1 MHLAAALLF
10 STMATSSTSTPP
22 SGGVS
27 TQATI
32 PSHHGDL
39 LPVLQRAN
47 LPAKVVK
54 CSPLSSIEQANAEGV
69 RLAVEYGQS
78 DDTATCSTSSETDP
92 SELFV
97 KQVTSSETAP
107 SELFVKQ
114 VDASHYSHKA
124 WADLRRTLLYAR
136 TESRFYGEIL
146 PLLRSSGKLTTSHL
160 APDCHLAECNLEGL
174 VGEEE
179 TATDVSH
186 VPAALANA
194 SGNAEAAATIDDAK
208 ISIELLQ
215 GKGGALV
222 LTSLGSDQYFQKSPL
237 SPHQASTCLAA
248 VARLHAACWEDTA
261 ILSVVANRLS
271 DMGGSYNLAVRN
283 PKELKNMVAS
293 WEHFRSQF
301 RETNVELFDKES
313 VQNLGQR
320 VFDNARYISDAV
332 SPKYTDDYA
341 TCVHGDF
348 KAMNV
353 FLPTDESGSEDAV
366 LIDFASTGVGLGL
379 SDVAMHVAHAL
390 RPDDLANGGEEA
402 LVDQYLAALDAE
414 RRRTVKA
421 EDLHTYKP
429 YPRDVAMRHYKL
441 ATVDYFRFILGRFW
455 RSATPETFDKR
466 KDSPNSTLVNRN
478 AEAALAFVERVDKYL
493 AEIEEERTSSPQ

>member
-1 MHLAAALLF
+1 MHLIAFLL
-10 STMATSSTSTPP
+10 STMATSTSSTYT
-22 SGGVS
+22 GGVR
-27 TQATI
+27 THAVI

-39 LPVLQRAN
+39 LPVLRRAN
-47 LPAKVVK
+47 LPAKLVK
-54 CSPLSSIEQANAEGV
+54 FSPLSSIEQANAEGV
-69 RLAVEYGQS
+69 RLAVEYEQS
-78 DDTATCSTSSETDP
+78 DAGTTCAKSTAI
-92 SELFV
+92 
-97 KQVTSSETAP
+97 AP

-136 TESRFYGEIL
+136 TEARFYGEIL
-146 PLLRSSGKLTTSHL
+146 PLLRSSGKLTTAHL

-186 VPAALANA
+186 VPAALAK
-194 SGNAEAAATIDDAK
+194 SETAESTTTTLGDDKVSID
-208 ISIELLQ
+208 LLQ

-222 LTSLGSDQYFQKSPL
+222 LTSLGSDKYFQKSPL
-237 SPHQASTCLAA
+237 SPHQALTCLAA

-301 RETNVELFDKES
+301 RNTNVELFDKES
-313 VQNLGQR
+313 VKNLGQR
-320 VFDNARYISDAV
+320 VFDNAQYISDEV
-332 SPKYTDDYA
+332 SPKFTDDYA

-402 LVDQYLAALDAE
+402 LVDQYLVALDAE
-414 RRRTVKA
+414 RRRTIKA

-455 RSATPETFDKR
+455 RSATPESFDKR

-478 AEAALAFVERVDKYL
+478 AEAALAFVERVDRYL
-493 AEIEEERTSSPQ
+493 AEIEEERKSVA

>member
-1 MHLAAALLF
+1 MHPASALLL
-10 STMATSSTSTPP
+10 STMDTSSTST
-22 SGGVS
+22 GGVS
-27 TQATI
+27 THAVI
-32 PSHHGDL
+32 PSHHADL

-54 CSPLSSIEQANAEGV
+54 FTPLSSIEQANAEGV
-69 RLAVEYGQS
+69 RLAVEYEQS
-78 DDTATCSTSSETDP
+78 DGTCAA
-92 SELFV
+92 
-97 KQVTSSETAP
+97 AP

-136 TESRFYGEIL
+136 TEARFYGEIL
-146 PLLRSSGKLTTSHL
+146 PLLRSSGKLTTAHL

-179 TATDVSH
+179 TATDVS
-186 VPAALANA
+186 PFLA
-194 SGNAEAAATIDDAK
+194 SETAETITTIGDDK
-208 ISIELLQ
+208 VSIELLQ

-222 LTSLGSDQYFQKSPL
+222 LTSLGSDKYFQKSPL

-248 VARLHAACWEDTA
+248 VARLHAACWEDTS

-301 RETNVELFDKES
+301 RDMDVELFDRES
-313 VQNLGQR
+313 VKKLGQR
-320 VFDNARYISDAV
+320 VYDNAQYISDAV
-332 SPKYTDDYA
+332 SPKYIDEYA

-478 AEAALAFVERVDKYL
+478 AEAALAFVERVDRYL
-493 AEIEEERTSSPQ
+493 AEIEEERKST

>member
-1 MHLAAALLF
+1 MHPASALLL
-10 STMATSSTSTPP
+10 STMATSSTST
-22 SGGVS
+22 GGVS
-27 TQATI
+27 THAVI
-32 PSHHGDL
+32 PSHHGNL
-39 LPVLQRAN
+39 LPVLQRSN
-47 LPAKVVK
+47 LPAKVVNFT
-54 CSPLSSIEQANAEGV
+54 PLSSIEQANAEGF
-69 RLAVEYGQS
+69 RLAVEYEQS
-78 DDTATCSTSSETDP
+78 DGATCSTSP
-92 SELFV
+92 SAA
-97 KQVTSSETAP
+97 AP

-136 TESRFYGEIL
+136 TEARFYGEIL
-146 PLLRSSGKLTTSHL
+146 PLLKSSGKLTTAHL

-194 SGNAEAAATIDDAK
+194 SQTAEGTTTKTTTGDDK
-208 ISIELLQ
+208 VPIKLLQ

-222 LTSLGSDQYFQKSPL
+222 LTSLGSDKYFQKSPL

-248 VARLHAACWEDTA
+248 VARLHAACWEDTS
-261 ILSVVANRLS
+261 ILSVVGNRLS

-301 RETNVELFDKES
+301 RDMDVELFDKES
-313 VQNLGQR
+313 VKNLGQR
-320 VFDNARYISDAV
+320 VYDNAQYISDEV

-390 RPDDLANGGEEA
+390 RPQDLANGGEEA

-441 ATVDYFRFILGRFW
+441 ASVDYFRFILGRFW

-478 AEAALAFVERVDKYL
+478 AEAALAFVERVDRYL
-493 AEIEEERTSSPQ
+493 AEIEEERKGVA

>member
-1 MHLAAALLF
+1 MHLAIAAALLF
-10 STMATSSTSTPP
+10 STMATSTTPAVA
-22 SGGVS
+22 SGVS
-27 TQATI
+27 THSVI

-54 CSPLSSIEQANAEGV
+54 LTPLSSIEQANAEGV
-69 RLAVEYGQS
+69 RLAVEYEQS
-78 DDTATCSTSSETDP
+78 SDESACAA
-92 SELFV
+92 
-97 KQVTSSETAP
+97 AP

-114 VDASHYSHKA
+114 VDASHFSHKA
-124 WADLRRTLLYAR
+124 WADLRRTLLYSR
-136 TESRFYGEIL
+136 TEARFYGEIL

-160 APDCHLAECNLEGL
+160 APDCHLAECNLDGL

-186 VPAALANA
+186 VPSALLAAN
-194 SGNAEAAATIDDAK
+194 GENGTTTTITGDDK
-208 ISIELLQ
+208 VSPDLLR
-215 GKGGALV
+215 GKGGTLV
-222 LTSLGSDQYFQKSPL
+222 LTSLGSDRYFQKSPL

-248 VARLHAACWEDTA
+248 VARLHAACWEDVS
-261 ILSVVANRLS
+261 ILSVVASRLS

-301 RETNVELFDKES
+301 RGMNLELFDRES
-313 VQNLGQR
+313 VKNLGQR
-320 VFDNARYISDAV
+320 VYDNAEYISEAV
-332 SPKYTDDYA
+332 SPKHTDAYA

-366 LIDFASTGVGLGL
+366 LIDFASAGVGMGL

-390 RPDDLANGGEEA
+390 RPEDLENGGEEA
-402 LVDQYLAALDAE
+402 LVDQYLTALDAE
-414 RRRTVKA
+414 RRRTTKA
-421 EDLHTYKP
+421 EDLHSYRP
-429 YPRDVAMRHYKL
+429 YQRELAMKHYKL

-455 RSATPETFDKR
+455 RVASPETFEKR

-478 AEAALAFVERVDKYL
+478 VEAALAFVERVDRYL
-493 AEIEEERTSSPQ
+493 AEIEIEITNLAK

>member
-1 MHLAAALLF
+1 MHLAAFLL
-10 STMATSSTSTPP
+10 STMATSSTST
-22 SGGVS
+22 GGVS
-27 TQATI
+27 THAII

-47 LPAKVVK
+47 LPAKVVNF
-54 CSPLSSIEQANAEGV
+54 SPLSSIEQANAEGV
-69 RLAVEYGQS
+69 RLAVEYEQS
-78 DDTATCSTSSETDP
+78 DAGTTCAKSTAIS
-92 SELFV
+92 
-97 KQVTSSETAP
+97 P

-136 TESRFYGEIL
+136 TEARFYGEIL
-146 PLLRSSGKLTTSHL
+146 PLLRSSGKLTTAHL
-160 APDCHLAECNLEGL
+160 APDCHLAECNLDGL

-179 TATDVSH
+179 TATNVSH
-186 VPAALANA
+186 APAALGK
-194 SGNAEAAATIDDAK
+194 SEAAERTTITTGDDK
-208 ISIELLQ
+208 VSIDLLQ

-222 LTSLGSDQYFQKSPL
+222 LTSLGSDKYFQKSPL

-301 RETNVELFDKES
+301 RNTNVELFDKES
-313 VQNLGQR
+313 VKNLGQR
-320 VFDNARYISDAV
+320 VFDNAQYISDEV
-332 SPKYTDDYA
+332 SPKFTDDYA

-390 RPDDLANGGEEA
+390 RPQDLANGGEEA

-441 ATVDYFRFILGRFW
+441 ASVDYFRFILGRFW

-466 KDSPNSTLVNRN
+466 KGSPNSTLVNRN
-478 AEAALAFVERVDKYL
+478 AEAALAFVERVDRYL
-493 AEIEEERTSSPQ
+493 AEIEEKRKGVA